1 MNGHELFSYS
11 TFEEQTHLAECELT
25 AFINAVTELLGPERA
40 EFATQDWLQE
50 ADLIDSPPFSMNR
63 NWRSVTIAAS
73 ARLLTEIE
81 VPQDRKSQLTAS
93 TDTNVSFI
101 PSFNCFTSTLLV

>member
-11 TFEEQTHLAECELT
+11 IFEEQTHLAECELT
-25 AFINAVTELLGPERA
+25 AFVNAVTELLGPERA
-40 EFATQDWLQE
+40 EVATHDWLQE
-50 ADLIDSPPFSMNR
+50 ADLIDSPPLSMNR

-73 ARLLTEIE
+73 ARLLTETD
-81 VPQDRKSQLTAS
+81 VPRTRKSQPTAS

-101 PSFNCFTSTLLV
+101 PSFNCVTSSLLV

>member
-11 TFEEQTHLAECELT
+11 IFEEQTHLAECELT
-25 AFINAVTELLGPERA
+25 AFINTVTELLGPERA
-40 EFATQDWLQE
+40 EVATQDLLQE
-50 ADLIDSPPFSMNR
+50 ADLIDSPPLSMSR
-63 NWRSVTIAAS
+63 NWRSVTVAAS
-73 ARLLTEIE
+73 ARLLTEIQ

-101 PSFNCFTSTLLV
+101 PSFNCVTSSLLV